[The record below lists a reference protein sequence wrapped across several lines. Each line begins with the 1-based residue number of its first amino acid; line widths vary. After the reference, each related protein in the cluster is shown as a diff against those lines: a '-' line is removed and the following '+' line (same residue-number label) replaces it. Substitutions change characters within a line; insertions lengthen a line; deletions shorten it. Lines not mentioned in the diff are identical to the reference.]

1 MKIEYFLP
9 VDCNSDEL
17 EGFKAIHNNDNLKE
31 FYKKKEHETLE
42 TKIYNWSRSIIPFL
56 KDSEVL
62 NTLQREDLKCLPIVK
77 INGSIFITQRVLS
90 LNELSDILDIGIS
103 IQKD

>member
-31 FYKKKEHETLE
+31 FYKKK
-42 TKIYNWSRSIIPFL
+42 KNM
-56 KDSEVL
+56 K
-62 NTLQREDLKCLPIVK
+62 N
-77 INGSIFITQRVLS
+77 
-90 LNELSDILDIGIS
+90 
-103 IQKD
+103 